1 MAAITICSD
10 LGSPKNKVCQCF
22 PIYLPWSD
30 GTECHDLSFLIVEL
44 LSQLFHSFTSIK
56 RLFSSSLSVIRVV
69 SSAYLL
75 LLLLLSHVSRVQLC
89 ATPWTAACQAP
100 VPGILQ
106 ARILEWVAI
115 SFSSAWKWKSESEVT
130 QSCPTLSDPM
140 DCSLPGSSIHGIFQ
154 ARLLEWGAI
163 AFSSP
168 KAKQTQR
175 FATDNTWLGTQSNKQ
190 DLEDKSQNASRHFNT
205 APF

>member
-1 MAAITICSD
+1 MGAITICSD
-10 LGSPKNKVCQCF
+10 FGTQKNKVSHCF

-115 SFSSAWKWKSESEVT
+115 SFSSAWKWKSESEVA
-130 QSCPTLSDPM
+130 QSYLTVCDPM
-140 DCSLPGSSIHGIFQ
+140 DCSPPGSYVHGIFQ
-154 ARLLEWGAI
+154 ARVLEWCVI
-163 AFSSP
+163 AFSNHWLKGTGKMV
-168 KAKQTQR
+168 KAI
-175 FATDNTWLGTQSNKQ
+175 
-190 DLEDKSQNASRHFNT
+190 
-205 APF
+205 